1 MAAEYSANALQ
12 IVEAGQSVIFTESP
26 VPCRSGYIFHRDESG
41 LFYLSNRGL
50 RPYCGCNGLEM
61 PEALYE
67 VAFHANIQIP
77 EGGTVETISLAVFVG
92 GEEDPSSIMSV
103 TPAAV
108 EEPFNVGAE
117 IIAAV
122 PAICGC
128 TNVSVRNVGTEAI
141 EVLNANIVFDTAGI
155 RR

>member
-1 MAAEYSANALQ
+1 MYQ
-12 IVEAGQSVIFTESP
+12 
-26 VPCRSGYIFHRDESG
+26 
-41 LFYLSNRGL
+41 
-50 RPYCGCNGLEM
+50 
-61 PEALYE
+61 

-77 EGGTVETISLAVFVG
+77 EGGTVDTISLAIAIG
-92 GEEDPSSIMSV
+92 GEIDPSSTMSV

-117 IIAAV
+117 VIVAV

-128 TNVSVRNVGTEAI
+128 TNVSVRNIGTEAI
-141 EVLNANIVFDTAGI
+141 EVLNANIIFDTVGI

>member
-1 MAAEYSANALQ
+1 MAAEYSANFLQ
-12 IVEAGQSVIFTESP
+12 RVEPGQAVVFTESP
-26 VPCRSGYIFHRDESG
+26 VPCSKGYIFHRDESG
-41 LFYLSNRGL
+41 IFYVSSRGL
-50 RPYCGCNGLEM
+50 KQCCCCGSVM
-61 PEALYE
+61 TPEALYQ
-67 VAFHANIQIP
+67 VGFHANIQIP
-77 EGGTVETISLAVFVG
+77 EDGTVDTISLAIAIG
-92 GEEDPSSIMSV
+92 GEVDPSSTMSV

-117 IIAAV
+117 IIVAV

-141 EVLNANIVFDTAGI
+141 EVLNANIIFDTAGI

>member
-1 MAAEYSANALQ
+1 MAAEYSSNAIQL
-12 IVEAGQSVIFTESP
+12 VDAGQSVIFTESP
-26 VPCRSGYIFHRDESG
+26 VPCRCGYIFHRDESG
-41 LFYLSNRGL
+41 LFYVSSRGL
-50 RPYCGCNGLEM
+50 KPYCGCSGLVM

-77 EGGTVETISLAVFVG
+77 EDGTVDTISLAVFIG

-108 EEPFNVGAE
+108 GEPFNVGADV
-117 IIAAV
+117 IVAV

-128 TNVSVRNVGTEAI
+128 TNVSVRNIGTTAI
-141 EVLNANIVFDTAGI
+141 EVLNANIIFDTAGI